1 MRNYRGFFTLR
12 VQNDSKGRG
21 ILHCVQNDRKGQGIL
36 RFAQNDR
43 GGVQN
48 DGVREARDKAKI
60 F

>member
-12 VQNDSKGRG
+12 VQNDRKGR
-21 ILHCVQNDRKGQGIL
+21 GIL